1 MTKGSCVKRSSGS
14 PLVVA
19 TAVAMLV
26 FACASQNSSA
36 PQAVAGVPSRDAT
49 CNIDARKMC
58 AAIDKGPGGN
68 TAASAPPLSQSY
80 GTATMPDSLDFQIP
94 AGPEVRLMCYFDPQH
109 LTIARADATPKTPL
123 DANAVKYLKEQG
135 FCVSNP

>member
-1 MTKGSCVKRSSGS
+1 MKLSSGLFLIFAAAIVS
-14 PLVVA
+14 QLA
-19 TAVAMLV
+19 
-26 FACASQNSSA
+26 ACASQQTPA
-36 PQAVAGVPSRDAT
+36 ATPAVAGTPSTDAT

-58 AAIDKGPGGN
+58 AAIDKG
-68 TAASAPPLSQSY
+68 AASTSSSQPPLAQSY
-80 GTATMPDSLDFQIP
+80 GSAAMPDSIDFQIP

-109 LTIARADATPKTPL
+109 VTVARADATPKTPL

>member
-1 MTKGSCVKRSSGS
+1 MNRTSGYL
-14 PLVVA
+14 LVIA
-19 TAVAMLV
+19 AAIAMLLS
-26 FACASQNSSA
+26 ACASQNPPA
-36 PQAVAGVPSRDAT
+36 PPAVTGAPSTDAT

-58 AAIDKGPGGN
+58 AAIDKGAGGN
-68 TAASAPPLSQSY
+68 TTSSAPPLSQSY
-80 GTATMPDSLDFQIP
+80 GTAAMPDSIDFQIP

-109 LTIARADATPKTPL
+109 VTVARADATPKSPL

>member
-1 MTKGSCVKRSSGS
+1 MKLSSALYLI
-14 PLVVA
+14 LVGAIVSQ
-19 TAVAMLV
+19 LP
-26 FACASQNSSA
+26 ACANQQNPA
-36 PQAVAGVPSRDAT
+36 PPAVAGTPSTDTT

-58 AAIDKGPGGN
+58 AAIDKG
-68 TAASAPPLSQSY
+68 AASTSSSSAPPLSQSY
-80 GTATMPDSLDFQIP
+80 GSAAMPDSIDFQIP

-109 LTIARADATPKTPL
+109 VTVARADATPKTPL

>member
-1 MTKGSCVKRSSGS
+1 MKLSSG
-14 PLVVA
+14 LFLIFAAGAVV
-19 TAVAMLV
+19 TQLS
-26 FACASQNSSA
+26 ACASQQNS
-36 PQAVAGVPSRDAT
+36 PPPPVAGTPSTDAT

-58 AAIDKGPGGN
+58 AAIDKG
-68 TAASAPPLSQSY
+68 AASTSSSSAPPLSQSY
-80 GTATMPDSLDFQIP
+80 GSAAMPDSIDFQIP

-109 LTIARADATPKTPL
+109 VTVARADATPKVPL